1 MSNGSALRLGV
12 QSKLRDLALE
22 VLEVLGLGDL
32 GHLPGGPHL
41 VDLDAQLPHLLLQT
55 PLARPYFGRHPL
67 GDACQLP
74 QGVVPTGD
82 AVQLSAFEASRLDG
96 CRRRDDLAHL
106 LQIFLLEVVE
116 AFPGKPRIDSG
127 PKAGVPQ
134 LVGT

>member
-1 MSNGSALRLGV
+1 MVRLLDQESNRNSETLRWRSWKYSVSVISATCRA
-12 QSKLRDLALE
+12 AL
-22 VLEVLGLGDL
+22 
-32 GHLPGGPHL
+32 
-41 VDLDAQLPHLLLQT
+41 T
-55 PLARPYFGRHPL
+55 SSISMRSFRTCCFRRRSRPYFGRHPL